1 MPHFSQYIAYVLLLE
16 PQKMQ
21 YLLPSETV
29 SSVFGKVASAPEVES
44 FDGCLGFLTDQT
56 AMAIEAIIAKLIS
69 INSNGL
75 SEIKLIDSGRTG

>member
-1 MPHFSQYIAYVLLLE
+1 
-16 PQKMQ
+16 MQ

-44 FDGCLGFLTDQT
+44 LDGCLGFLTDQT

-69 INSNGL
+69 INSIGIPAARL
-75 SEIKLIDSGRTG
+75 R